1 MQPWQKWI
9 NYDSPYKAPD
19 DELNRMRHYFYYVNN
34 KGRLFRARID
44 KEDFLEGEIRDDRF
58 KDRFFSQLRRN
69 ADFVDYLPSY
79 SFLSIN
85 LYDHYFCRFAVSPVV
100 FTDMNPEQEQ
110 LRFGATLLA
119 PFTPGNMKY
128 CESSGALF
136 HPVRNLLS
144 GLFSGRHMSNER
156 LVESFTCYCF
166 YFLEVTIP
174 KTQESMMGVLA
185 SSIAESLVHSIE
197 VDEKGNYSIDWKGR
211 RLPIAHEES
220 VDP

>member
-136 HPVRNLLS
+136 HPV
-144 GLFSGRHMSNER
+144 
-156 LVESFTCYCF
+156 
-166 YFLEVTIP
+166 TIP